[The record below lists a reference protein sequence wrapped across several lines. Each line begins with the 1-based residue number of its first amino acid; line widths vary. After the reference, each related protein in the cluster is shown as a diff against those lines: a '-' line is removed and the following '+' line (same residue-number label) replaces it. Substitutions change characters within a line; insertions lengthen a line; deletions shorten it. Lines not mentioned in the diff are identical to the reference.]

1 MNNNNNNNIL
11 HRTVN
16 YDVANDSFVEQILLL
31 RVRVYRVLHQSFNQI
46 LFDLFPIDDF
56 PNFVHVIRTQVFILQ
71 VIRVFPNVHAEN
83 RHQTSRYARILVCG
97 CHHVQRF
104 RLFIE
109 TEPSPSAALHRH
121 RLRRE
126 FVLHVLERAKVSF
139 DHSFQLARRVG
150 ILLLRL

>member
-1 MNNNNNNNIL
+1 MNNNNNNNNIL

-56 PNFVHVIRTQVFILQ
+56 PNFVHIIRTQVFILQ

-83 RHQTSRYARILVCG
+83 RHQTGRNARILIRCRD
-97 CHHVQRF
+97 HVQCFRF
-104 RLFIE
+104 FIQ
-109 TEPSPSAALHRH
+109 TEPSPSAALHSH

-126 FVLHVLERAKVSF
+126 FFLHVLERSKVSL
-139 DHSFQLARRVG
+139 DHLFQLAFW
-150 ILLLRL
+150 I